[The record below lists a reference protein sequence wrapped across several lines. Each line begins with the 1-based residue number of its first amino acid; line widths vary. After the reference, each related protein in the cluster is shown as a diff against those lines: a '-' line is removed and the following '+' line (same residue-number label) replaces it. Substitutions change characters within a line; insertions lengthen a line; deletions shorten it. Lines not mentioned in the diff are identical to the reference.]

1 MAETEPPPTRRALPS
16 SGAATPTTEGPRR
29 FRSLAIL
36 MTFGVAAGIVSVF
49 LLGVHAFMSGGRYT
63 SRRYWDSGGANMG
76 LAYLILA
83 ANCG

>member
-1 MAETEPPPTRRALPS
+1 
-16 SGAATPTTEGPRR
+16 
-29 FRSLAIL
+29 

-63 SRRYWDSGGANMG
+63 SRRYWDIGGANMG